1 MPVGVCGTVPVGGGG
16 AVLVGGGGAV
26 PVGGGGAV
34 PVGGGEHVTVTLI
47 LTSLHCTRPV
57 IHTYVC
63 CIYAYT
69 THVRMYV
76 GGHMHWMYAL
86 LCYGCMLRRSGGAQS
101 VHTTW

>member
-16 AVLVGGGGAV
+16 AV

-34 PVGGGEHVTVTLI
+34 LVGGGEHVTVTLI
-47 LTSLHCTRPV
+47 FTSLHCTQPV

-69 THVRMYV
+69 THV
-76 GGHMHWMYAL
+76 
-86 LCYGCMLRRSGGAQS
+86 C
-101 VHTTW
+101 T